1 MEVWKLRE
9 LQKTRE
15 LGYHQRGSVEHEGYD
30 GAHSNF
36 RGEIS
41 HQNGVHL
48 FEKILSRNNLNQ
60 AFLQVVRN
68 KGAAGVDGMSYDQLL
83 PYLKERK
90 EELLNSLRNGTF
102 RPKPVLRVEIPK
114 SNGGV
119 RKLGIP
125 TVIDRMIQQAIN
137 QVLQPIFDLTFSE
150 NSFGFRPKRSA
161 HQAIMRAKSYYEQ
174 GYKYVVDIDMK
185 AYFDTVNHDKLM
197 YFVEQKIQDKR
208 VLKLIRMYLTSGIM
222 VNGLF
227 ETSEEGTPQGGNLS
241 PLLSNIYLNEFDKL
255 LTKRGHK
262 FVRYADD
269 CNIYVKSKRAGYR
282 VMSSS
287 IKFLEKELKLT
298 VNREKS
304 AVGSPLKRNFLGF
317 CIMPMKH
324 GVKIRPHQQ
333 AKLSVK
339 QKLRKLT
346 KRNRG
351 RSIELVLK
359 QIKQLM
365 TGWISYY
372 GISVMK
378 SFMKELNGWLK
389 RRLRQYIWKQWKK
402 PKTRYKNLIRLGT
415 DESKAYEWSNTR
427 KGYWRISASY
437 ILHRS
442 LTDEK
447 LAQLGYMDISEKY
460 QFVHSNY

>member
-1 MEVWKLRE
+1 M
-9 LQKTRE
+9 
-15 LGYHQRGSVEHEGYD
+15 
-30 GAHSNF
+30 
-36 RGEIS
+36 
-41 HQNGVHL
+41 
-48 FEKILSRNNLNQ
+48 
-60 AFLQVVRN
+60 
-68 KGAAGVDGMSYDQLL
+68 
-83 PYLKERK
+83 
-90 EELLNSLRNGTF
+90 
-102 RPKPVLRVEIPK
+102 
-114 SNGGV
+114 
-119 RKLGIP
+119 P
-125 TVIDRMIQQAIN
+125 TVVDRMIQQAVN
-137 QVLQPIFDLTFSE
+137 QVLQPIFDATFSN

-161 HQAIMRAKSYYEQ
+161 HQAITRAKTYYEQ

-197 YFVEQKIQDKR
+197 YYIEQKVQDKR
-208 VLKLIRMYLTSGIM
+208 VLCLTRLYLKSGIM

-227 ETSEEGTPQGGNLS
+227 EPSEEGTRQGGNLS

-255 LTKRGHK
+255 LPKRGYK

-269 CNIYVKSKRAGYR
+269 CNIYVKSMRAGYR
-282 VMSSS
+282 VMEKS
-287 IKFLEKELKLT
+287 IKFLEEELKLT

-304 AVGSPLKRNFLGF
+304 AVGSPMKRKFLGF
-317 CIMPMKH
+317 CIMPMRN

-351 RSIELVLK
+351 KSTEVILK

-365 TGWISYY
+365 TGWLNYY

-378 SFMKELNGWLK
+378 RFINELNGWLK
-389 RRLRQYIWKQWKK
+389 HRLRQYIWKQWKK
-402 PKTRYKNLIRLGT
+402 PKTRYRNLVQLGI
-415 DESKAYEWSNTR
+415 DKQKAYEWSNTR

-437 ILHRS
+437 ILHRP
-442 LTDEK
+442 LTDKE
-447 LAQLGYMDISEKY
+447 LARLGYIDISKKY

>member
-68 KGAAGVDGMSYDQLL
+68 KGAAGVDGMTYDQLL

-137 QVLQPIFDLTFSE
+137 QVLQPIFDPTFSE

-185 AYFDTVNHDKLM
+185 AYFDTVNP
-197 YFVEQKIQDKR
+197 R
-208 VLKLIRMYLTSGIM
+208 
-222 VNGLF
+222 
-227 ETSEEGTPQGGNLS
+227 
-241 PLLSNIYLNEFDKL
+241 
-255 LTKRGHK
+255 
-262 FVRYADD
+262 
-269 CNIYVKSKRAGYR
+269 
-282 VMSSS
+282 
-287 IKFLEKELKLT
+287 
-298 VNREKS
+298 
-304 AVGSPLKRNFLGF
+304 
-317 CIMPMKH
+317 
-324 GVKIRPHQQ
+324 
-333 AKLSVK
+333 
-339 QKLRKLT
+339 
-346 KRNRG
+346 
-351 RSIELVLK
+351 
-359 QIKQLM
+359 
-365 TGWISYY
+365 
-372 GISVMK
+372 
-378 SFMKELNGWLK
+378 
-389 RRLRQYIWKQWKK
+389 
-402 PKTRYKNLIRLGT
+402 
-415 DESKAYEWSNTR
+415 
-427 KGYWRISASY
+427 
-437 ILHRS
+437 
-442 LTDEK
+442 
-447 LAQLGYMDISEKY
+447 
-460 QFVHSNY
+460 

>member
-1 MEVWKLRE
+1 MWRLRQP
-9 LQKTRE
+9 QKTGKLDYR
-15 LGYHQRGSVEHEGYD
+15 RRDNVEHEGD
-30 GAHSNF
+30 GGVPSNF
-36 RGEIS
+36 HGELKN
-41 HQNGVHL
+41 QNGVHL
-48 FEKILSRNNLNQ
+48 FERILSRSNLNQ
-60 AFLQVVRN
+60 AYLQVVRN
-68 KGAAGVDGMSYDQLL
+68 KGAAGVDGMTYDQLL
-83 PYLKERK
+83 PHLKTHR
-90 EELLNSLRNGTF
+90 EELLESLYNGTF
-102 RPKPVLRVEIPK
+102 RPQPVLRVEIPK
-114 SNGGV
+114 PDGGI

-137 QVLQPIFDLTFSE
+137 QALQPLFDPTFSD

-161 HQAIMRAKSYYEQ
+161 HQAIIQAKTYYEQ
-174 GYKYVVDIDMK
+174 GYKHVVDIDMK

-197 YFVEQKIQDKR
+197 YYIEQKVQDKR
-208 VLKLIRMYLTSGIM
+208 VLRLIRQYLKSGIM

-227 ETSEEGTPQGGNLS
+227 EASEEGTPQGGNLS

-255 LTKRGHK
+255 LTERGHK

-282 VMSSS
+282 VMESS
-287 IKFLEKELKLT
+287 IKFLEGKLKLT

-304 AVGSPLKRNFLGF
+304 AVGSPLRRKFLGF
-317 CIMPMKH
+317 CIHPTRN

-333 AKLSVK
+333 AKTTVK
-339 QKLRKLT
+339 RKLKKIT

-351 RSIELVLK
+351 RSVEVLFK

-365 TGWISYY
+365 TGWINYY
-372 GISVMK
+372 GISIMK
-378 SFMKELNGWLK
+378 GFIADLNGWLK
-389 RRLRQYIWKQWKK
+389 RRIRQYIWKQWKLPRTK
-402 PKTRYKNLIRLGT
+402 WQNLIQLGI
-415 DESKAYEWSNTR
+415 DEQKAYEWSNTR
-427 KGYWRISASY
+427 KGYWRISASF

-447 LAQLGYMDISEKY
+447 LVQLGYMDLSKKY